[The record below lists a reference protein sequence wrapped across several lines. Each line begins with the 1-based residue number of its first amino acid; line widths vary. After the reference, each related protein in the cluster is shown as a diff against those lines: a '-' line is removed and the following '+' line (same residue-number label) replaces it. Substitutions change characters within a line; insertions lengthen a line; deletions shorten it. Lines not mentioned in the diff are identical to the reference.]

1 MTTNYPPQ
9 YSRTSQHHQQSLHN
23 IQPGYNMTTSH
34 HQPGYIPNIPNP
46 SLAGGYSLTPGPPV
60 VTAPQIINPYSCQQ
74 PSPDSQGFA
83 NMNLASPQHKPGEDQ
98 YNYDPEV
105 ENVSGKLDSF
115 TLSDVLDSLNVQP
128 GLQPTEEPRR
138 GKRSQHTAALE
149 SGSNVVP
156 REMARMV
163 GGGGLEAVQAE
174 NTGNYAG
181 YLNNCRQ
188 MNDL

>member
-9 YSRTSQHHQQSLHN
+9 YGRTSQHHQQSLHN
-23 IQPGYNMTTSH
+23 LQPGYNMTTSH

-115 TLSDVLDSLNVQP
+115 TLSDVLDSLNVP
-128 GLQPTEEPRR
+128 PEEPRR
-138 GKRSQHTAALE
+138 GKRSQQTAALE

-156 REMARMV
+156 REMARMGA
-163 GGGGLEAVQAE
+163 GGGGGDTN
-174 NTGNYAG
+174 NTTTYAA

-188 MNDL
+188 INDL